1 MQAMPAIQVD
11 PTSAGVPAEAKS
23 TVSPVPDG
31 QFSQHLETAGQ
42 NIAPTAGKG
51 KAGRPVPA
59 EDMGII
65 AVADRKN
72 DISEDL
78 AALVGGDIQLVM
90 AALQNQTTELPTL
103 TNKGLNTSGD
113 PERTQ
118 QNAQL
123 QTLLDSIQIQ
133 GTSSQGQNG
142 NKAVTTLAAL
152 LEKTIASSGDEK
164 QLPVDSSLT
173 STAAK
178 PSSEPSS
185 PAITIENWRAQFS
198 YQSRTNLH
206 DVNSTKPV
214 PGQGP
219 NVKDSSFREP
229 VLAYVSP
236 EAEKVATPAQA
247 KHGSGIDFPSQ
258 PRDANSNYIHS
269 NLPGVNVK
277 TEEKSS
283 SNKDGQQ
290 QNAEGQKNMTQ
301 DAVSQADH
309 AAAKS
314 SQHTPLIFSLD
325 QARAQDLMSQGQT
338 TTSSLTLKL
347 PSGTEV
353 PHSQIINQV
362 IDRFALNRTLESGNI
377 TMKLHPAELGE
388 LRMEIK
394 VEQDNIKAHIT
405 TQNPQV
411 QDILD
416 RHLPRLREAL
426 EQQGLNL
433 EQMTVTVGTDDG
445 SNSQLFQEHFGSR
458 QSGRSPRSNSDRVAF
473 SLDQENP
480 DETETIDGKQNLS
493 VLI

>member
-11 PTSAGVPAEAKS
+11 PTSAGVPAEAKTTAS
-23 TVSPVPDG
+23 SVPDG

-42 NIAPTAGKG
+42 DIAPTAGKG
-51 KAGRPVPA
+51 KAGRPVEA
-59 EDMGII
+59 EDIDI
-65 AVADRKN
+65 TAVADQKN

-90 AALQNQTTELPTL
+90 AALQNQTVELPML
-103 TNKGLNTSGD
+103 TSKGLNTSGD

-152 LEKTIASSGDEK
+152 LEKTIASSGNEK

-173 STAAK
+173 SATGK
-178 PSSEPSS
+178 PSSEPST

-198 YQSRTNLH
+198 YQSRTNLQ

-219 NVKDSSFREP
+219 NVKDGGFREP

-236 EAEKVATPAQA
+236 EVEKVAAPAQA

-283 SNKDGQQ
+283 NKDGQQ
-290 QNAEGQKNMTQ
+290 QNAEGQKNMAQ
-301 DAVSQADH
+301 DAVSQAEH

-314 SQHTPLIFSLD
+314 SQDTPLIFSLD
-325 QARAQDLMSQGQT
+325 QARAQGLWSQGQT
-338 TTSSLTLKL
+338 TTNSLTLKL

-353 PHSQIINQV
+353 PHNQIVNQV
-362 IDRFALNRTLESGNI
+362 IDRFTLNRTLESGSI

-458 QSGRSPRSNSDRVAF
+458 QSGRSPRSNSGQVAF
-473 SLDQENP
+473 SLDQEDP
-480 DETETIDGKQNLS
+480 GEAETIDGKQNLS